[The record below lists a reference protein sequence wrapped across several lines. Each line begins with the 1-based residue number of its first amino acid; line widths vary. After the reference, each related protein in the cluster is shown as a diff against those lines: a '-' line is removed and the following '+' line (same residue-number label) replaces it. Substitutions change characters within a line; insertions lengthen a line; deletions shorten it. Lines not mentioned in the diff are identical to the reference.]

1 MMEGK
6 VMGMNGY
13 LLGLDGGGTKTVV
26 NVADTAG
33 NVLLTFT
40 GGAIN
45 MNGESERNVAGN
57 FAEIFKT
64 AQSAGYTAE
73 NCRGFCIG
81 TAGISNPKVQP
92 LVADIV
98 RKAGYPVTPLVVGD
112 HQTALAGALDGM
124 VGIILI
130 AGTGS
135 ICYGVNAAGEEKRT
149 GGFGYLIDDK
159 GSGYAVG
166 RGILQAVVRAYDGRQ
181 SHTLLTELVFDK
193 LGITTMKELTG
204 LIYKEP
210 INKREIAALAP
221 CLTAACERRDSAALA
236 IVENAAAELVNM
248 VAPVASDLQLSR
260 GELATAGSVLL
271 KDSFIRP
278 AFLTHLAT
286 ICPELTCITP
296 RYDAAYGAVLLIK
309 QKLLQR

>member
-1 MMEGK
+1 MS
-6 VMGMNGY
+6 GY

-33 NVLLTFT
+33 NVLLAFT

-45 MNGESERNVAGN
+45 INGESEQNVAGN
-57 FAEIFKT
+57 LAEIFKT
-64 AQSAGYTAE
+64 AQSAGYAAE
-73 NCRGFCIG
+73 DCRGFCIG

-92 LVADIV
+92 LVTDIV
-98 RKAGYPVTPLVVGD
+98 RQAGYPVAPLVVGD

-135 ICYGVNAAGEEKRT
+135 ICYGVNAAGKEKRT
-149 GGFGYLIDDK
+149 GGFGYLIDDE
-159 GSGYAVG
+159 GSGYAIG
-166 RGILQAVVRAYDGRQ
+166 RGILQAVIRAYDGRQ
-181 SHTLLTELVFDK
+181 PHTQLTELVFDK

-221 CLTAACERRDSAALA
+221 CLTAACEKGDGAALA
-236 IVENAAAELVNM
+236 IVENAAAELASM
-248 VAPVASDLQLSR
+248 VAPVVSDLQLFN
-260 GELATAGSVLL
+260 GELATAGSILL
-271 KDSFIRP
+271 KDNFIRA
-278 AFLTHLAT
+278 AFLTRLAA
-286 ICPELTCITP
+286 IFKELTCITP
-296 RYDAAYGAVLLIK
+296 RHDAAYGAVLLIK
-309 QKLLQR
+309 QSL